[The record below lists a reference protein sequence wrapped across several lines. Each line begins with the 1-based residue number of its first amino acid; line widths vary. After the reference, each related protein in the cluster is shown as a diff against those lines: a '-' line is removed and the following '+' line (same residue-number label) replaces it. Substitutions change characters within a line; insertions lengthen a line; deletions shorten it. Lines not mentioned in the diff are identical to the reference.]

1 MMKQRLYQRWGEYS
15 TREKALLV
23 LLTMAG
29 TLVLIWF
36 GLLSPLMEYQ
46 QKGKEKMNKEA
57 TDYVWIADN
66 VAQFDFAASETAGSL
81 TQQVT
86 QALEEYKLNLA
97 IGAADEQQLELIT
110 PDAPVAFLPL
120 MRLLIYIQA
129 SHNIIVSKI
138 DLIAIK
144 DNDDLVY
151 INKLILSRDGK
162 HMLNAGKTAGGK

>member
-23 LLTMAG
+23 LLAIAG
-29 TLVLIWF
+29 ILILIWF

-46 QKGKEKMNKEA
+46 QKGKEKMNKAA

-66 VAQFDFAASETAGSL
+66 VAQFDFTASETAGSL

-86 QALEEYKLNLA
+86 QALEEYKLGLT
-97 IGAADEQQLELIT
+97 IGVANEQQLELIT
-110 PDAPVAFLPL
+110 PNGPVEFLPL
-120 MRLLIYIQA
+120 MRLLIYVQA

-138 DLIAIK
+138 DLTAIK
-144 DNDDLVY
+144 DNSDLVY
-151 INKLILSRDGK
+151 INKLILSRDGENIP
-162 HMLNAGKTAGGK
+162 HAGKNSGW